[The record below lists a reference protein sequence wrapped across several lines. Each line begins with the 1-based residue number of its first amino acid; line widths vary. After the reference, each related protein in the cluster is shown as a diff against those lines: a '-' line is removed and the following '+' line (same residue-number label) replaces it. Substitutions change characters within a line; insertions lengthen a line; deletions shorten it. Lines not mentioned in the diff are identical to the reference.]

1 MYLAGNDLNSFV
13 KENVDGYRE
22 GSIGIVS
29 YDLIINEIYDPNEKA
44 TYERYQLNPGDT
56 VFVGSNETVSFPDD
70 CLGFVNL
77 RNSAVRMGIGFY
89 SPVYHPGHR
98 TRIFTRIK
106 NESSDIIMI
115 ERGQSVLSLMIYQL
129 DHHVEPYSGK
139 YTDQFDF
146 ANVHKFESTK
156 LPDVVRLEKAA
167 KKIEDSEQSI
177 YGNVMT
183 IMTIFIAIFSIVNL
197 NMGLFGKNMSLK
209 NIMIYNDVIL
219 TGISLLV
226 TLISVML
233 GKHSKMSTSMLCR
246 ITIVLFVVAI
256 LMYFLM

>member
-1 MYLAGNDLNSFV
+1 
-13 KENVDGYRE
+13 
-22 GSIGIVS
+22 
-29 YDLIINEIYDPNEKA
+29 
-44 TYERYQLNPGDT
+44 
-56 VFVGSNETVSFPDD
+56 
-70 CLGFVNL
+70 
-77 RNSAVRMGIGFY
+77 
-89 SPVYHPGHR
+89 
-98 TRIFTRIK
+98 
-106 NESSDIIMI
+106 MI
-115 ERGQSVLSLMIYQL
+115 ERGQSVLSLMVYQL

-197 NMGLFGKNMSLK
+197 NMGLFGKNMPLK

-233 GKHSKMSTSMLCR
+233 GNHSKMSTSILCR